1 MSLRQLRQVQH
12 DEGEESMNYAERPR
26 RCLKSRR
33 RPPPRGGTHRRSAL
47 AAPRGALGYLVFNER

>member
-26 RCLKSRR
+26 RCPKGRR
-33 RPPPRGGTHRRSAL
+33 RPPPRGGTRRAS
-47 AAPRGALGYLVFNER
+47 P